1 MNRSFIRPAPIADS
15 DAILNILTTR
25 QHLSPHAPLDD
36 VLRSVIDD
44 LSCCPAAVQHATDW
58 LKLNPAQPIGRLR
71 RTELMQLA
79 KAVHRFWGR
88 SLAEAAS
95 SATSRQ

>member
-1 MNRSFIRPAPIADS
+1 MHRTFIRPAPPADS

-25 QHLSPHAPLDD
+25 QHLNPHAPLDD
-36 VLRSVIDD
+36 ALRSVIDD
-44 LSCCPAAVQHATDW
+44 LGCCQAAVQHANEW

-88 SLAEAAS
+88 SLAEAAA
-95 SATSRQ
+95 SAQSQQ